1 MNKTTAIWSFFAA
14 LFVAGALISFV
25 ACAGEAA
32 GEAAPPAPPT
42 EAELIA
48 VVQSDADW
56 LQKQDACRRL
66 REIGT
71 QAAIPALAAL
81 LPDETLSHMARFALE
96 AMPYPEV
103 DTVLREALAAA
114 AGTPK
119 AGIIISIGARRDAQA
134 VPLLIPLLQDASPDI
149 ARTAA
154 GALGRIATSEATKAL
169 LAYRADA
176 PDATR
181 AAVNEALLAAAQ
193 RYADEGK
200 GDQAAPVYEQLL
212 AADAPVEVRMGAFR
226 GLACAQPAKAPQL
239 LIGALKGDDPL
250 FRDLAAQIVAETEGS
265 DITAFYAKALPA
277 LPSGGQIA
285 LLRGLADR
293 GDPAARKVVIE
304 SVKSGDAQVKVAA
317 VKALGALGS
326 RAEDVATL
334 VALLSSED
342 GAVLE
347 TASTALVSMRGD
359 EVDGALASSLA
370 GAGPAVHAEVLA
382 LLASRRAPQAIP
394 SAIAAVENGDAGVRT
409 AALDAL
415 ALLGGPAEASAV
427 IGVISKAQDESERGS
442 AESAL
447 NAIAARKG
455 DEVLPVVLESM
466 RGAANDT
473 VRLVLLRSAAEIGSP
488 QALEAVLAAMKDAN
502 PEIASE
508 AVRMLSNWPALD
520 AAPHLETLAGSEDLT
535 AYVLGLRGYVRLARE
550 NAQGGRQL
558 EMLSKGLELARRPEE
573 VKLVLGAWGALQNP
587 NALSTLKPYL
597 DQPDVRNEA
606 ALAIIGIAGQVK
618 KENAQHKA
626 LAIEALNEVLA
637 KCEDTGIRD
646 NAQKVLGGLQ

>member
-1 MNKTTAIWSFFAA
+1 MNKTTAFWSFFAV
-14 LFVAGALISFV
+14 LFAAGALISFA

-81 LPDETLSHMARFALE
+81 LHDETLSHMARFALE

-134 VPLLIPLLQDASPDI
+134 VPLLIPLLQDAGPDI
-149 ARTAA
+149 ARAAA
-154 GALGRIATSEATKAL
+154 GALGRIATPEATKAL

-176 PDATR
+176 PDASR

-226 GLACAQPAKAPQL
+226 GLAYAQPAKAPQL

-626 LAIEALNEVLA
+626 LAIEALNDVLA
-637 KCEDTGIRD
+637 KCEDAGIRD

>member
-226 GLACAQPAKAPQL
+226 GLAYAQPAKAPQL